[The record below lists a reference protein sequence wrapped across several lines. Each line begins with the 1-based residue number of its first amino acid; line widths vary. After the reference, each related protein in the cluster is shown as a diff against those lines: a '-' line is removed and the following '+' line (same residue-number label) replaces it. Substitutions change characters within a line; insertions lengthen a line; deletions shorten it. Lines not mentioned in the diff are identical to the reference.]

1 MVRNFFTFLITLSA
15 AFGIGFWIGQH
26 PNELAEK
33 LNLKSTEIKI
43 LVSDSQFLPTDW
55 KTWEAKV
62 RVKIDLIEAKNFDK
76 FNDLTDSVD
85 LIFATQDW
93 LRMSHAKGYK
103 IAASKSIEQLVYSN
117 VSPDFLTTQAREN
130 NWIPY
135 WWTID
140 KDHLVIF
147 SWVLR
152 RVGPS
157 RYKKSV
163 DLLEFLLNKNVV
175 INWLD
180 DVPYKTTFNSLEESS
195 IKDDKKASQIRKI
208 KFPSKNY

>member
-1 MVRNFFTFLITLSA
+1 MLRNLLTLFITLGA
-15 AFGIGFWIGQH
+15 AFGIGVWVGQH
-26 PNELAEK
+26 PNELPEK
-33 LNLKSTEIKI
+33 LNFKSTEIKI

-62 RVKIDLIEAKNFDK
+62 RVKINLIEAKNFDK

-103 IAASKSIEQLVYSN
+103 FAGSKSIEKLIADN
-117 VSPDFLTTQAREN
+117 VSPDFLTDQAREN
-130 NWIPY
+130 SWIPY
-135 WWTID
+135 WWTLD

-152 RVGPS
+152 KTGPA

-163 DLLEFLLNKNVV
+163 DLLEFLLNKAVV

-180 DVPYKTTFNSLEESS
+180 DVPYKTTFSSLETSS

-208 KFPSKNY
+208 KFPSKN

>member
-1 MVRNFFTFLITLSA
+1 MFRNLTTLLITLAA
-15 AFGIGFWIGQH
+15 AFGVGVWVGQH
-26 PNELAEK
+26 PNEWPEK
-33 LNLKSTEIKI
+33 LNFRSTQIKI

-62 RVKIDLIEAKNFDK
+62 RVKIELIEAKNFDK

-93 LRMSHAKGYK
+93 LRMSHAKGYR
-103 IAASKSIEQLVYSN
+103 INGSTTVEQLVNQNISA
-117 VSPDFLTTQAREN
+117 DFLTTQAREN

-135 WWTID
+135 WWTLD
-140 KDHLVIF
+140 KDRLVVF

-152 RVGPS
+152 RS
-157 RYKKSV
+157 SKARYKKSV

-175 INWLD
+175 LNWLD
-180 DVPYKTTFNSLEESS
+180 DVPFKTTFSSLETSS
-195 IKDDKKASQIRKI
+195 ITEEKKASQVRKI
-208 KFPSKNY
+208 KFPAKN